1 MNIDIKIIEK
11 HDSILNIIREPI
23 QCLVNFDWH
32 ADYPRYREEIID
44 VDYFTKQ
51 IDSAWYEHNWV
62 AVLASLGK
70 VKEFTWIFP
79 HDYDKEDV
87 KVFES
92 KSGDSII
99 HNKRFDPSMEI
110 ACQYL
115 SLDMDFFGSRTPI
128 NWTPIQGR
136 MELFREFLETLKADD
151 ITLIIAKSN
160 QFVNYDVDKF
170 LQDILTEIL
179 CKIKESNK

>member
-1 MNIDIKIIEK
+1 MNIDIKIIER

-32 ADYPRYREEIID
+32 PDYPRYGEEIID

-51 IDSAWYEHNWV
+51 IDSAWYEHGWV
-62 AVLASLGK
+62 AVMASLGK

-99 HNKRFDPSMEI
+99 SNKKFEPSMNIECPI
-110 ACQYL
+110 I
-115 SLDMDFFGSRTPI
+115 SIDMDFFGNRIPI
-128 NWTPIQGR
+128 NWTPTQER
-136 MELFREFLETLKADD
+136 MELFKELLGTLKARDV
-151 ITLIIAKSN
+151 TLIISKSDR
-160 QFVNYDVDKF
+160 FVNYNVDEF
-170 LQDILTEIL
+170 LQEILTEIL
-179 CKIKESNK
+179 CKVK